1 MRAFE
6 RGCDN
11 GLVSPQHVSLPGNE
25 RIKMA
30 YIYWRFWC
38 AQDPDFER
46 LMCSIAW
53 PKDAPSV
60 QVAYDDFGVY
70 KSLRNRDCSS
80 MKYVRDTEDDPP
92 RRELGR
98 YMSERDRHQFLNRLL
113 LPISDKFGEPPQS
126 APSPKERPRVRLH
139 VDGRTEVIPNPSV
152 ENRVA
157 VYRAT
162 RKQIHRARAAELGIA
177 L

>member
-1 MRAFE
+1 MVERFTVMRAFE

-25 RIKMA
+25 RVKMA

-46 LMCSIAW
+46 LMCSIEW
-53 PKDAPSV
+53 PKDAPST
-60 QVAYDDFGVY
+60 QTTYDEFGVY
-70 KSLRNRDCSS
+70 RSLRERGGGNCSGD
-80 MKYVRDTEDDPP
+80 KFVRGTETGPSQREVA
-92 RRELGR
+92 RRAIPTRVLVA
-98 YMSERDRHQFLNRLL
+98 ERERHQFLNRLL

-126 APSPKERPRVRLH
+126 APF
-139 VDGRTEVIPNPSV
+139 TPSV
-152 ENRVA
+152 ESRVA
-157 VYRAT
+157 AYRAT
-162 RKQIHRARAAELGIA
+162 RKKIHRARAAELGIA